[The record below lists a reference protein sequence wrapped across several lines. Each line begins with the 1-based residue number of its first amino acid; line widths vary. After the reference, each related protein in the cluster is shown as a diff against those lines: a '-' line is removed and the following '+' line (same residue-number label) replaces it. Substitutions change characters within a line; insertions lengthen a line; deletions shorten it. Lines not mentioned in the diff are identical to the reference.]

1 MLNDLKFLGHC
12 SCTLPPGFVSNSL
25 IVLTDAIN
33 IHTEAFEVINNK
45 LRSMQI
51 CLDDFSEELSKA
63 REEALFLKRDMDIL
77 WAEIKKKP
85 LIIRLF
91 YWWI

>member
-1 MLNDLKFLGHC
+1 MLNQLRSPLMTDNTHLLMPPH
-12 SCTLPPGFVSNSL
+12 TLARHAE
-25 IVLTDAIN
+25 AIKVVN
-33 IHTEAFEVINNK
+33 TK
-45 LRSMQI
+45 LRFMKIS
-51 CLDDFSEELSKA
+51 LDDLSEELSKA